1 MLKRGELV
9 LLFGKDES
17 YLTEVSEKK
26 FNTKSGIVDLSK
38 LKTKNFGDKIQT
50 HMKKTFTILKPTF
63 KDILE
68 RRVKRTA
75 QIILPKDIAL
85 ILAYTG
91 IPSKSLVV
99 DAGTGSG
106 YASLFLANY
115 LAKGKIVT
123 YESNSNFARAA
134 RDNIRR
140 SGLKNIFLKQSDVI
154 KGIDEKDVDLV
165 LLDFQK
171 SDKAIRH
178 AHKALKT
185 GGWLVVYSPTVESLL
200 KTLKEIKT
208 KKFSQLKTVENI
220 VREWQVEK
228 TTRPKT
234 VGLMHTGFIT
244 FARKVE

>member
-9 LLFGKDES
+9 LLFGKDGS

-26 FNTKSGIVDLSK
+26 LNTKDGMIDLSK

-50 HMKKTFTILKPTF
+50 HTKKFFTILKPTF

-75 QIILPKDIAL
+75 QVILPKDIAL

-115 LAKGKIVT
+115 LAKGKVVT
-123 YESNSNFARAA
+123 YESDSNFAKIA

-140 SGLKNIFLKQSDVI
+140 SGLKNIFLKQSDVT
-154 KGIDEKDVDLV
+154 KGIDDKDVDLI

-171 SDKAIRH
+171 SNKAVRY
-178 AHKALKT
+178 AYKSLKV
-185 GGWLVVYSPTVESLL
+185 GGWLVVYSPTAESLL

-208 KKFSQLKTVENI
+208 KDFSQISTVENI
-220 VREWQVEK
+220 VREWQVER

-244 FARKVE
+244 FARKVK